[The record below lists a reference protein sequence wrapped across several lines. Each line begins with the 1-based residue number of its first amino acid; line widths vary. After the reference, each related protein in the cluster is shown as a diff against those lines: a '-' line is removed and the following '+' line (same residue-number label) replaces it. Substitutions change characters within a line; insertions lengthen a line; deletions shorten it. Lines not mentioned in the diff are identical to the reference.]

1 MIRYLS
7 SSEILWTENM
17 AEDPYHHGDLRSA
30 ILDAAEKLLLEKPI
44 EVISMREL
52 ARAAGVSPG
61 APYHHFKDRSG
72 LILALCQRGFQR
84 LGERLNEG
92 RDKDGLQGMIAG
104 YISFSTDYPAIY
116 RLMFSAEATL
126 GDRKDELHP
135 YARPVADLLFN
146 QITMNNAK
154 GMTRGQELAGV
165 SVWCFMHGLVTLGM
179 AAPLKARLGDTSMQE
194 FSEEVVGRLLGS
206 SDP

>member
-1 MIRYLS
+1 
-7 SSEILWTENM
+7 M
-17 AEDPYHHGDLRSA
+17 AEDPYHHGDLRTA
-30 ILDAAEKLLLEKPI
+30 ILDAAEELLLEKPI

-61 APYHHFKDRSG
+61 APYHHLKDRSG

-84 LGERLNEG
+84 LGERLEK
-92 RDKDGLQGMIAG
+92 RRAEKGLKGMIEG

-146 QITMNNAK
+146 EITINRASD
-154 GMTRGQELAGV
+154 MTRNEELAGV

-179 AAPLKARLGDTSMQE
+179 AAPLRARLGGTSMQE
-194 FSEEVVGRLLGS
+194 FSEKVVDRLLGTR
-206 SDP
+206 DP

>member
-1 MIRYLS
+1 
-7 SSEILWTENM
+7 M

-30 ILDAAEKLLLEKPI
+30 ILDAAEELLLEKPI

-84 LGERLNEG
+84 LGERLEHH
-92 RDKDGLQGMIAG
+92 RATDRLQGMIAG
-104 YISFSTDYPAIY
+104 YVSFSTDYPAIY

-135 YARPVADLLFN
+135 YAQPVANLLFN
-146 QITMNNAK
+146 EITMNRANE
-154 GMTRGQELAGV
+154 MTRAQELAGV

-179 AAPLKARLGDTSMQE
+179 ATPLRSRLGDTSMQE
-194 FSEEVVGRLLGS
+194 FSEDVVARLIGA
-206 SDP
+206 